1 VRGFAARSPLPLA
14 ALGALAAL
22 NATLGLML
30 ATAQAEAVMLALVPV
45 VIIAVGTLIASNRAV
60 LILAALAID
69 LLAPVPVNSAL
80 PLPIGVQ
87 VYLSDVLVLVAVAS
101 WVAAWLVNPA
111 AARPSFLGS
120 RVLGWPLLI
129 FGLALL
135 AALVHGH
142 LRYGTSVVSL
152 PLRLLVYAGIAAA
165 MTDLTAREAYRSLVV
180 LFYAG
185 TVWQALVAI
194 HGIATGTS
202 ATDAVELSTGGERIL
217 AGSTAM
223 FMVGTL
229 LLALLNLEADR
240 RAAQAPLHLF
250 MLVLATFALITT
262 FSRATFAA
270 VVLLVPV
277 FLVVFRGVGSRTAGF
292 LPLAAPFVAV
302 AVLLVP
308 LVDFNLFPTFVD
320 RVTANLNADE
330 TVDWRRKAYATVWA
344 QIREAPVAGSGF
356 GRETTFTVD
365 GTPYTIIQDPHNQ
378 FLYLWAG
385 GGLILLASF
394 ILLLGVYLAESW
406 RRFRTATG
414 DERRLIVW
422 AVSMWFVLVVNS
434 LTGAVL
440 TVPHL
445 LLVFWVILLL
455 PMVVRPEGMRPEG
468 RGAAQVA

>member
-1 VRGFAARSPLPLA
+1 
-14 ALGALAAL
+14 
-22 NATLGLML
+22 
-30 ATAQAEAVMLALVPV
+30 
-45 VIIAVGTLIASNRAV
+45 
-60 LILAALAID
+60 
-69 LLAPVPVNSAL
+69 
-80 PLPIGVQ
+80 
-87 VYLSDVLVLVAVAS
+87 
-101 WVAAWLVNPA
+101 
-111 AARPSFLGS
+111 
-120 RVLGWPLLI
+120 
-129 FGLALL
+129 
-135 AALVHGH
+135 
-142 LRYGTSVVSL
+142 
-152 PLRLLVYAGIAAA
+152 
-165 MTDLTAREAYRSLVV
+165 
-180 LFYAG
+180 
-185 TVWQALVAI
+185 
-194 HGIATGTS
+194 
-202 ATDAVELSTGGERIL
+202 
-217 AGSTAM
+217 
-223 FMVGTL
+223 
-229 LLALLNLEADR
+229 
-240 RAAQAPLHLF
+240 
-250 MLVLATFALITT
+250 
-262 FSRATFAA
+262 
-270 VVLLVPV
+270 
-277 FLVVFRGVGSRTAGF
+277 
-292 LPLAAPFVAV
+292 V

-308 LVDFNLFPTFVD
+308 LVDSNLFPTFVD